1 MVREEEST
9 GKERRA
15 ARRLN
20 TRRRIL
26 DTTMDILVREGHEGF
41 TIVRL
46 ASELD
51 YAVGALY
58 RYFKGKGAILAA
70 LQYRIVNS
78 IESDVEATFRAL
90 PEKTKQ
96 HALARVF
103 AAGLVYESL
112 TRRRP
117 MEHHVLALSLGDP
130 RQQLEQ
136 AEAESV
142 LPALGSLLGRLT
154 EVIAD
159 AAEVGALG
167 PGDAC
172 QRALVL
178 WGSTYGMMTLRKL
191 ERVRPDIVESRHAEQ
206 LHMALIIGWGGVPAE
221 AEAAFAEALTTVQSV
236 MSETRRT
243 AEIEAENSTLGAGE
257 AGGA

>member
-1 MVREEEST
+1 MVREEEGT

-15 ARRLN
+15 ARRLD

-26 DTTMDILVREGHEGF
+26 DTAMDILVQEGHEGF

-58 RYFKGKGAILAA
+58 RYFKGKGAIFAA
-70 LQYRIVNS
+70 LQHRIVTG
-78 IESDVEATFRAL
+78 IETDVDAALRAL
-90 PEKTKQ
+90 PDNTKQ
-96 HALARVF
+96 HGLARVF
-103 AAGLVYESL
+103 AAGIVYESL

-117 MEHHVLALSLGDP
+117 MEHHVLALSIGDP
-130 RQQLEQ
+130 RQQLQ
-136 AEAESV
+136 NAEVESV

-154 EVIAD
+154 EVLAD
-159 AAEVGALG
+159 AAEIGALG

-178 WGSTYGMMTLRKL
+178 WGSTYGMMALRKL
-191 ERVRPDIVESRHAEQ
+191 DRMRPDIVDSAHVEQ
-206 LHMALIIGWGGVPAE
+206 LHMALMIGWGGAPAE
-221 AEAAFAEALTTVQSV
+221 AEAAFAEAVTTVRSV
-236 MSETRRT
+236 LS
-243 AEIEAENSTLGAGE
+243 AEDSSAKRPAS
-257 AGGA
+257 